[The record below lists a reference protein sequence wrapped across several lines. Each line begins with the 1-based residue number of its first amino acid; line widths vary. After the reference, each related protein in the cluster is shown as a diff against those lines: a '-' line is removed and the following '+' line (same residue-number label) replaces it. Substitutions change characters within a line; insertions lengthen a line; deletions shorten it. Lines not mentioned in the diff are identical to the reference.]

1 MFKIFLLLIEFC
13 NAARVYIDTGKET
26 NPTTIKSTSVSERC
40 NLEITVKVIL
50 FYLLQLE
57 NDIIFVNYKYFF
69 KCRLVLVF
77 LGKYIRTSFKSAFW
91 STRSAIPSVAGPHK
105 KAPLF
110 SRCWKPLPPA
120 DHKGNLAVSVYTQVS
135 QRPCH
140 LIGWRNK
147 LRWSSVS
154 YLCPFS
160 HVHRYIAVHPKYNAF
175 IFCVSAMFLKI
186 MYYLLYILS
195 DT

>member
-69 KCRLVLVF
+69 NV
-77 LGKYIRTSFKSAFW
+77 G
-91 STRSAIPSVAGPHK
+91 
-105 KAPLF
+105 
-110 SRCWKPLPPA
+110 
-120 DHKGNLAVSVYTQVS
+120 
-135 QRPCH
+135 
-140 LIGWRNK
+140 
-147 LRWSSVS
+147 
-154 YLCPFS
+154 
-160 HVHRYIAVHPKYNAF
+160 
-175 IFCVSAMFLKI
+175 
-186 MYYLLYILS
+186 
-195 DT
+195 